1 MLSYFILQQNSEPC
15 SNRKYTC
22 QTTGLILKKLF
33 KRFSREEHQGELY
46 EKPWKVGSLDECNFY
61 HSTEIPG
68 VGLIEGQWDLREGCN
83 DYLGG
88 YDFSGK
94 RVLEI
99 GPATGFLTFRM
110 EKTADE
116 VVAVELPMDRNFW
129 NAVPY
134 ESLGLARGRDKGW
147 TDVEK
152 QFHEHIGR
160 IRNGFWFCHE
170 KFDSSARVYH
180 GSAENLPE
188 ALGEFDV
195 VLLASILLH
204 SRSPVAILESCAR
217 LVTESIIITE
227 IHDES
232 LGEGPV
238 CSLVPTAGNNAWDT
252 WWRFTPRFFTQFL
265 EVLGFTEHKVT
276 FHQQLADKTPLNM
289 FTVISSRPRK

>member
-1 MLSYFILQQNSEPC
+1 M
-15 SNRKYTC
+15 
-22 QTTGLILKKLF
+22 KKLLKQF
-33 KRFSREEHQGELY
+33 TKQSRGSQTY
-46 EKPWKVGSLDECNFY
+46 EQPWKVDSLDECNFY
-61 HSTEIPG
+61 HSTDIPG
-68 VGLIEGQWDLREGCN
+68 VGLVEGQWDLREGFD
-83 DYLGG
+83 DYLGN
-88 YDFSGK
+88 YDFTGK

-99 GPATGFLTFRM
+99 GPATGFLTFRI
-110 EKTADE
+110 EKTAAE

-134 ESLGLARGRDKGW
+134 ESLGLARGRDSSW
-147 TDVEK
+147 TEVEQ

-170 KFDSSARVYH
+170 KFGSGTRVYH
-180 GSAENLPE
+180 GSAEDLPE
-188 ALGEFDV
+188 SLGEFDV

-217 LVTESIIITE
+217 LVKETVIITE

-238 CSLVPTAGNNAWDT
+238 CSLVPTAGNKAWDT

-265 EVLGFTEHKVT
+265 EVLGFTEHQVT
-276 FHQQLADKTPLNM
+276 FHQQLADKNPLNM
-289 FTVISSRPRK
+289 FTVISSRPVK

>member
-1 MLSYFILQQNSEPC
+1 MLPV
-15 SNRKYTC
+15 
-22 QTTGLILKKLF
+22 QTGNLHSQYTGLNLKKLF
-33 KRFSREEHQGELY
+33 KRFSGKGHQNQLY
-46 EKPWKVGSLDECNFY
+46 EQPWKIDSIDECNFY

-68 VGLIEGQWDLREGCN
+68 HGLVEGQWDLRDSYDE
-83 DYLGG
+83 YLGG
-88 YDFSGK
+88 YDFTGK

-99 GPATGFLTFRM
+99 GPATGFLTFRI
-110 EKTADE
+110 EKTANQ
-116 VVAVELPMDRNFW
+116 VVAIELPMDRSFW

-134 ESLGLARGRDKGW
+134 ENLGLARGRDKGW
-147 TDVEK
+147 TEVEK

-170 KFDSSARVYH
+170 RFGSKALVYH
-180 GSAENLPE
+180 GSAEKLPE
-188 ALGEFDV
+188 SLGEFDV
-195 VLLASILLH
+195 VLLASVLLH

-217 LVTESIIITE
+217 LVTDTVIITE
-227 IHDES
+227 IYDAS

-276 FHQQLADKTPLNM
+276 FHQQLADNTPLNM
-289 FTVISSRPRK
+289 FTVISSRPTK